1 VEKIDQESLIP
12 SVSKV
17 RARLTRNIEE
27 TKLLRRQL
35 RISEDAAAE
44 EYARRAQ
51 SREISRFRREKEQ
64 P

>member
-1 VEKIDQESLIP
+1 MEKIDRGSLIP

-17 RARLTRNIEE
+17 RARLTRYIEE

-51 SREISRFRREKEQ
+51 ARQVSRYRREPET
-64 P
+64 